1 MRTSIPNT
9 NLEVSTVK
17 LSQFGTESMTNPVW
31 ETCLF
36 NTNPVRTDHKSAVVG
51 RCTNADD
58 AIKAHYAIVAALEG
72 AYKIRNFGKGN

>member
-1 MRTSIPNT
+1 MRTHIPNT

-17 LSQFGTESMTNPVW
+17 LHSSAQPIW

-36 NTNPVRTDHKSAVVG
+36 NTNPVRTNHKSAVVG
-51 RCTNADD
+51 RYTNADD

-72 AYKIRNFGKGN
+72 AHEIRNHGRED